1 MKGDKRYTATDVL
14 DDINVKNIISS
25 DEGYKILRSL
35 RSSPA
40 FFQQKQKELFARE
53 SAISTSKQMVAF
65 VTGIGC
71 SGSFWPL
78 KRIEKDF
85 SFAYLSKKRLS
96 G

>member
-1 MKGDKRYTATDVL
+1 
-14 DDINVKNIISS
+14 
-25 DEGYKILRSL
+25 
-35 RSSPA
+35 
-40 FFQQKQKELFARE
+40 
-53 SAISTSKQMVAF
+53 MVAF